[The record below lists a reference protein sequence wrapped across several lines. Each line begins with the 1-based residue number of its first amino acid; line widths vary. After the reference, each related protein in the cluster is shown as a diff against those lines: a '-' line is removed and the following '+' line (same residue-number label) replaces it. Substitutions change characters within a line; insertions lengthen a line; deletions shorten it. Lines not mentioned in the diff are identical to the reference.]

1 MEAKKLLPKA
11 IRTLII
17 GVIAV
22 LFLVTPFVD
31 DIGFIQSAS
40 GGL

>member
-1 MEAKKLLPKA
+1 MEAKKILPKA

-22 LFLVTPFVD
+22 LFVTPFVD

-40 GGL
+40 GDL